1 MKLLRNPTVLT
12 VRDVRNLSCSFDVE
26 GSAKDDLTPELIDA
40 AVTFVE
46 VAARSEKN
54 MNKRVYYNERGTS
67 VTVESI
73 RPGLKHTWLADDVRS
88 ITMSCYLS
96 A

>member
-1 MKLLRNPTVLT
+1 MYSPFVTFVIYHAALFN
-12 VRDVRNLSCSFDVE
+12 DHDVE
-26 GSAKDDLTPELIDA
+26 GVVKDDLTPELIDA

-46 VAARSEKN
+46 AAARSEKN
-54 MNKRVYYNERGTS
+54 MTKRVYYNERGTS

-73 RPGLKHTWLADDVRS
+73 RPVLEHTWLADDVRS

>member
-1 MKLLRNPTVLT
+1 MYSPFVTFVIYHAALFNDR
-12 VRDVRNLSCSFDVE
+12 DVE
-26 GSAKDDLTPELIDA
+26 GFVKDDLMPELIDA

-46 VAARSEKN
+46 AAARSEKN
-54 MNKRVYYNERGTS
+54 MTKRVYYNERGTS

-73 RPGLKHTWLADDVRS
+73 RPVLEDTWLADDVRS

>member
-1 MKLLRNPTVLT
+1 MYSLFVTFVIYHAALFIDK
-12 VRDVRNLSCSFDVE
+12 DVE
-26 GSAKDDLTPELIDA
+26 GPVKDDLTPELIDA

-46 VAARSEKN
+46 AAARSEKN
-54 MNKRVYYNERGTS
+54 MTKRVYYNERGTS

-73 RPGLKHTWLADDVRS
+73 RPVLEHTWLADDVRS

>member
-1 MKLLRNPTVLT
+1 MYSPLVTFVIYHAAVFSDN
-12 VRDVRNLSCSFDVE
+12 DME
-26 GSAKDDLTPELIDA
+26 GSVKDDLTPELIDA
-40 AVTFVE
+40 VVAFVE
-46 VAARSEKN
+46 AAAQSEKN
-54 MNKRVYYNERGTS
+54 MTKRVYYNERGIS

-73 RPGLKHTWLADDVRS
+73 RPVLEHTWLADDVRS

>member
-1 MKLLRNPTVLT
+1 MFLIFHASLFN
-12 VRDVRNLSCSFDVE
+12 DHDVE
-26 GSAKDDLTPELIDA
+26 GVVKDDLTPELIDA

-54 MNKRVYYNERGTS
+54 MTKKVYYNERGTS
-67 VTVESI
+67 VTVESV
-73 RPGLKHTWLADDVRS
+73 RLVLEHTWMADDVSS
-88 ITMSCYLS
+88 ISMSCYLS

>member
-1 MKLLRNPTVLT
+1 MYSPFLT
-12 VRDVRNLSCSFDVE
+12 FVIYRADLFNDRDVE
-26 GSAKDDLTPELIDA
+26 GFVKDDLMPELIDA

-46 VAARSEKN
+46 AAAWSEKN
-54 MNKRVYYNERGTS
+54 MTKRVYYNERGTS

-73 RPGLKHTWLADDVRS
+73 RPVLEHTWLADDVRS

>member
-1 MKLLRNPTVLT
+1 MYSPFVTFVIYHAALFSDN
-12 VRDVRNLSCSFDVE
+12 DME
-26 GSAKDDLTPELIDA
+26 GSVKDDLTPELIDA
-40 AVTFVE
+40 VVAFVE
-46 VAARSEKN
+46 AAAWSEKN
-54 MNKRVYYNERGTS
+54 TTKRVYYNERGTS

-73 RPGLKHTWLADDVRS
+73 RPVLEHTWLADDVRS